1 MLRNDMQ
8 PESINFPILMP
19 GIFLATMNTLI
30 VIYMHVCYFKAFKW
44 SLHHLL

>member
-30 VIYMHVCYFKAFKW
+30 VNIHARV
-44 SLHHLL
+44 LLQSI